1 MNNAATSTKFFLIV
15 IVLAL
20 TLSSCSSQVTST
32 LPTLTPAVSRPQPTA
47 SSQPPTASNPPPTL
61 TPDPTL
67 KCAAIVN
74 RPLITVDQSIGVN
87 SFNDVPNEVNAVA
100 GILRE
105 YHNWVWDEEIEGQN
119 KWNPSYAG
127 NYWDFDTWYTGLKT
141 NDPPILVS
149 PVIQNNLTGN
159 PYKPTDGSTTDPL
172 AYTAH
177 ASHLYQYAARYGSVA
192 VPDTNLKLATDQPR
206 LTGLNLIQYYEDWN
220 EPDKWWEGNLSNF
233 SPEEYAAMA
242 SADYDGHCQKMG
254 QTFGVRNADPDAR
267 LVMGGIATGL
277 DLYYLQGIKVWADT
291 HRNGQLPFDVINFH
305 HYSTTG
311 KKGISPE
318 ADQLK
323 EKLQKIVAWRD
334 TNAPDMEIWY
344 SEFGWDTH
352 PASPQAAQEI
362 QPFSIYQVQGQ
373 WIVRT
378 YLAALAAG
386 IDRAFQFD
394 IRDGHPTSGT
404 QYATSGLTWYCDAW
418 SGCRDMPDHQ
428 NYDPKPS
435 WYYLYTLKNQ
445 LTGMLF
451 NDEQDSGNANVL
463 IYTFKG
469 ATFGG
474 GAYVL
479 WSPTSNNTTVN
490 DYQLKLRGYPASA
503 TLVTLS
509 DTSTTGDSSPLTISE
524 GTVTVNVSERPIFVL
539 VSSLP

>member
-1 MNNAATSTKFFLIV
+1 MNTKLFLFITLAFSLISGCAPQTTVATSTASIT
-15 IVLAL
+15 A
-20 TLSSCSSQVTST
+20 TPAPAEPTATPPPRPTST
-32 LPTLTPAVSRPQPTA
+32 R
-47 SSQPPTASNPPPTL
+47 

-67 KCAAIVN
+67 KCAAASS
-74 RPLITVDQSIGVN
+74 RPTITVDQFIGVN

-119 KWNPSYAG
+119 KWNPSYASG
-127 NYWDFDTWYTGLKT
+127 FWDFDAWYTGLK
-141 NDPPILVS
+141 NNAPPILVS

-159 PYKPTDGSTTDPL
+159 EYKPVASGASTTDPN
-172 AYTAH
+172 AYAAH
-177 ASHLYQYAARYGSVA
+177 ASHLYQYAARYGSVS
-192 VPDTNLKLATDQPR
+192 VPDATLKLADDQPR
-206 LTGLNLIQYYEDWN
+206 QTGLNLIQYYEDWN
-220 EPDKWWEGNLSNF
+220 EPDKWWAGSSADF

-254 QTFGVRNADPDAR
+254 GTFGVKNADPDAR

-277 DLYYLQGIKVWADT
+277 DLYYLQGIQSWADA
-291 HRNGQLPFDVINFH
+291 HRNGSLPFDVINFH

-318 ADQLK
+318 ADDLK
-323 EKLQKIVAWRD
+323 EELHKIVAWRD
-334 TNAPDMEIWY
+334 AHAPNLEIWY

-352 PASPQAAQEI
+352 PDSPQAAQEI
-362 QPFSIYQVQGQ
+362 QPFTIYQVQGQ
-373 WIVRT
+373 WIVRA

-394 IRDGHPTSGT
+394 IRDGHPSSGT
-404 QYATSGLTWYCDAW
+404 QYSTSGLTWYCDAW
-418 SGCRDMPDHQ
+418 SGCREMPDHQ

-435 WYYLYTLKNQ
+435 WYYTYTLKHQ
-445 LTGMLF
+445 LTGMIF
-451 NDEQDSGNANVL
+451 NGEQDSENANVL

-490 DYQLKLRGYPASA
+490 DYQLKIRGYPASA

-509 DTSTTGDSSPLTISE
+509 DTSPTGDSSPLTITG
-524 GTVTVNVSERPIFVL
+524 GTVTVNVSESPIFVL